1 MKRGTSRHDIPVY
14 LIIHVVLIINDL
26 YNFDPDLVP
35 PIVSKCLGKPPL
47 WLDPVKF
54 YHPNMPRLARSLGSG
69 YTSVRHARE
78 VAEVY
83 DSDLFA
89 FLVDIIS
96 VDDVWMSKF
105 KRLPKIQG
113 SKLFEFH

>member
-1 MKRGTSRHDIPVY
+1 MSHARKHATARHGIHVY
-14 LIIHVVLIINDL
+14 LMTHVILIINDL
-26 YNFDPDLVP
+26 YHFDPSIYSSHQSFQNVW
-35 PIVSKCLGKPPL
+35 GNH
-47 WLDPVKF
+47 PVKF

-89 FLVDIIS
+89 FLADLIS
-96 VDDVWMSKF
+96 VDDGWMSRF
-105 KRLPKIQG
+105 KRVTKDPWFNII
-113 SKLFEFH
+113 